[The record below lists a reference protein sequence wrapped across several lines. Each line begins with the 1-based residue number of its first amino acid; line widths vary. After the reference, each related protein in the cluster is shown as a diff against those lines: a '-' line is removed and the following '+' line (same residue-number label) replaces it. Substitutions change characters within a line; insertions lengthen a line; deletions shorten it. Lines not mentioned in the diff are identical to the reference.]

1 MNVQNSAGS
10 TAAKGWRAFRTFH
23 PKASLWALAVSQG
36 AVMFGFNVFLRF
48 LVL

>member
-1 MNVQNSAGS
+1 MNIQNSAGS

-48 LVL
+48 LVI